1 MKCELLPNSV
11 LASLNEKWVE
21 AWLSLLEQFW
31 KHYWCTNGLNGL
43 QDIWSQFRWQIQVNV
58 LENLTD
64 ELIYKGIECMAD
76 FLVLK
81 LEETRGLNVS
91 NNHFIYVY

>member
-1 MKCELLPNSV
+1 MKNELKRGWVYLNSFENIIGV
-11 LASLNEKWVE
+11 RMGYKRP
-21 AWLSLLEQFW
+21 
-31 KHYWCTNGLNGL
+31 
-43 QDIWSQFRWQIQVNV
+43 QDIWSKFRWQIQVNV

-81 LEETRGLNVS
+81 LEETRGSNVS

>member
-1 MKCELLPNSV
+1 MSWSVAEFTWTVLKTLLV
-11 LASLNEKWVE
+11 YEWAI
-21 AWLSLLEQFW
+21 
-31 KHYWCTNGLNGL
+31 NGP
-43 QDIWSQFRWQIQVNV
+43 QDIWSKFRWQIQVNV

-81 LEETRGLNVS
+81 LEETRSSNVS
-91 NNHFIYVY
+91 NNHFLYVY